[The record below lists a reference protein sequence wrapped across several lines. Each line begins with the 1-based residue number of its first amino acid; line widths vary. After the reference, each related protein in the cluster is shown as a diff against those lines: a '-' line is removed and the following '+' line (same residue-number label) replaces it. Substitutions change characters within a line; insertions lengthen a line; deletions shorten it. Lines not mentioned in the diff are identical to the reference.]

1 MRVVDAIYAGYGEK
15 PNQGSIQRFGKDYL
29 LANFPQL
36 SYVMD
41 VTVAQGGLE
50 VVLYSCLFKT
60 RGGSGREGYGSQN
73 VGRPVLGCIDAEF
86 AGKLIG
92 N

>member
-41 VTVAQGGLE
+41 VTVAEGGLE
-50 VVLYSCLFKT
+50 VVSIAAYLRPEGG
-60 RGGSGREGYGSQN
+60 RGGRGM
-73 VGRPVLGCIDAEF
+73 VAKTLGGPFSA
-86 AGKLIG
+86 ASMPNLQV